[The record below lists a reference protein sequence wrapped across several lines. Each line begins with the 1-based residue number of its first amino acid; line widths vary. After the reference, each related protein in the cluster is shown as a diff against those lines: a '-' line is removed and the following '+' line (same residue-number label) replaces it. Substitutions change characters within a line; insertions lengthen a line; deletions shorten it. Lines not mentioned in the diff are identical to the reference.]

1 MKNVSTLFNIAGIL
15 GAICLILFV
24 LNIHINITIIDYII
38 FSLAL
43 ISIALDI
50 KGIQLYFSTKGN

>member
-15 GAICLILFV
+15 GVICLVLFV

-50 KGIQLYFSTKGN
+50 KGIQLYFTTKEN